1 MSHSVDIFIA
11 VQRMLPKHGLSRL
24 IGQVAESKRPWLKNL
39 LINRAI
45 AAFGINM
52 QEAASDN
59 LDDYENFNAFFTRAL
74 KKDAR
79 VIANNHNSVC
89 CPADGVVSQAGTID
103 KNRIL
108 QAKGSDYSVS
118 RLLGESSSAQK
129 YQDGTFATIYLSP
142 KDYHRV
148 HMPVSGTLRATR
160 YIPGELFSVN
170 DKTAQGLDGLFA
182 RNERLVCEFESDLVG
197 NFVVVFVGAM
207 LVAGI
212 ETVWGGFEKP
222 GPGAVRESD
231 FSDQQLIYAKG
242 EEIGQF
248 KFGSTAIILFEKDKV
263 EGLEDLIPQAPVM
276 MGQEIASLT
285 E

>member
-1 MSHSVDIFIA
+1 MSHGVDIFVA
-11 VQRMLPKHGLSRL
+11 VQRVLPKHALSRI
-24 IGQVAESKRPWLKNL
+24 IGTIAESKRPWLKNL
-39 LINRAI
+39 LIKRAI
-45 AAFGINM
+45 SAFGINM

-59 LDDYENFNAFFTRAL
+59 LEDYESFNAFFTRAL
-74 KKDAR
+74 KDDAR
-79 VIANNHNSVC
+79 VVDGDPKSVC
-89 CPADGVVSQAGTID
+89 CPADGVISQAGIID
-103 KNRIL
+103 KTRIL
-108 QAKGSDYSVS
+108 QAKGLNYSIS
-118 RLLGESSSAQK
+118 RLLGNSVSAQRFNN
-129 YQDGTFATIYLSP
+129 GSFATIYLSP

-170 DKTAQGLDGLFA
+170 DKTAQGLEELFA
-182 RNERLVCEFESDLVG
+182 RNERLVCEFESESAG

-231 FSDQQLIYAKG
+231 FSDLQLAYDKG

-248 KFGSTAIILFEKDKV
+248 KFGSTAIILFEKDRV
-263 EGLEDLIPQAPVM
+263 TGLETLNPQSPVL
-276 MGQEIASLT
+276 MGQQLASLVK
-285 E
+285 

>member
-1 MSHSVDIFIA
+1 MSHGVDIFVA
-11 VQRMLPKHGLSRL
+11 VQRVLPKHALSRI
-24 IGQVAESKRPWLKNL
+24 IGTIAESKRPWLKNL
-39 LINRAI
+39 LIKRAI
-45 AAFGINM
+45 SAFGINM

-59 LDDYENFNAFFTRAL
+59 LEDYESFNAFFTRAL
-74 KKDAR
+74 KDDAR
-79 VIANNHNSVC
+79 VVDGDPNSVC
-89 CPADGVVSQAGTID
+89 CPADGVISQAGIID
-103 KNRIL
+103 KTRIL
-108 QAKGSDYSVS
+108 QAKGLNYSIS
-118 RLLGESSSAQK
+118 RLLGNSVSAQRFNN
-129 YQDGTFATIYLSP
+129 GSFATIYLSP

-170 DKTAQGLDGLFA
+170 DKTAQGLEELFA
-182 RNERLVCEFESDLVG
+182 RNERLVCEFESESAG

-231 FSDQQLIYAKG
+231 FSDRQLAYDKG

-248 KFGSTAIILFEKDKV
+248 KFGSTAIILFEKDRV
-263 EGLEDLIPQAPVM
+263 TGLETLNPQSPVL
-276 MGQEIASLT
+276 MGQQLAALVK
-285 E
+285 

>member
-1 MSHSVDIFIA
+1 MSHGVDIFVA
-11 VQRMLPKHGLSRL
+11 VQRVLPKHALSRI
-24 IGQVAESKRPWLKNL
+24 IGTIAESKRPWLKNL
-39 LINRAI
+39 LIKRAI
-45 AAFGINM
+45 SAFGINM

-59 LDDYENFNAFFTRAL
+59 LEDYESFNAFFTRAL
-74 KKDAR
+74 KDDAR
-79 VIANNHNSVC
+79 VVDGDPKSVC
-89 CPADGVVSQAGTID
+89 CPADGVISQAGIID
-103 KNRIL
+103 KTRIL
-108 QAKGSDYSVS
+108 QAKGLNYSIS
-118 RLLGESSSAQK
+118 RLLGNSVSAQRFNN
-129 YQDGTFATIYLSP
+129 GSFATIYLSP

-170 DKTAQGLDGLFA
+170 DKTAQGLEELFA
-182 RNERLVCEFESDLVG
+182 RNERLVCEFESESAG

-231 FSDQQLIYAKG
+231 FSARQLAYDKG

-248 KFGSTAIILFEKDKV
+248 KFGSTAIILFEKDRV
-263 EGLEDLIPQAPVM
+263 TGLETLNPQSPVL
-276 MGQEIASLT
+276 MGQQLASLVK
-285 E
+285 

>member
-1 MSHSVDIFIA
+1 MSHRVDIFVA
-11 VQRMLPKHGLSRL
+11 VQRILPKHGLSRL
-24 IGQVAESKRPWLKNL
+24 IGKVAESKRPWLKNL

-45 AAFGINM
+45 AAFSINM
-52 QEAASDN
+52 HEAASDK

-74 KKDAR
+74 KDDVR

-118 RLLGESSSAQK
+118 RLIGDSSSAQK
-129 YQDGTFATIYLSP
+129 FQDGSFATIYLSP

-182 RNERLVCEFESDLVG
+182 RNERLGCEFESELVG
-197 NFVVVFVGAM
+197 NFIVVFVGAM

-222 GPGAVRESD
+222 EPGAVRESN
-231 FSDQQLIYAKG
+231 FSDQHLIYAKG

-248 KFGSTAIILFEKDKV
+248 KFGSTAIILFQKDRV
-263 EGLEDLIPQAPVM
+263 EGMADLTPQAPVM

>member
-1 MSHSVDIFIA
+1 
-11 VQRMLPKHGLSRL
+11 
-24 IGQVAESKRPWLKNL
+24 
-39 LINRAI
+39 
-45 AAFGINM
+45 
-52 QEAASDN
+52 
-59 LDDYENFNAFFTRAL
+59 
-74 KKDAR
+74 
-79 VIANNHNSVC
+79 
-89 CPADGVVSQAGTID
+89 
-103 KNRIL
+103 
-108 QAKGSDYSVS
+108 
-118 RLLGESSSAQK
+118 
-129 YQDGTFATIYLSP
+129 
-142 KDYHRV
+142 
-148 HMPVSGTLRATR
+148 MPVSGTLRATR

-263 EGLEDLIPQAPVM
+263 EGLEDLTPQAPVM

>member
-1 MSHSVDIFIA
+1 MSHGVDIFVA
-11 VQRMLPKHGLSRL
+11 VQRVLPKHALSRI
-24 IGQVAESKRPWLKNL
+24 IGTIAESKRPWLKNL
-39 LINRAI
+39 LIKRAI
-45 AAFGINM
+45 SAFGINM

-59 LDDYENFNAFFTRAL
+59 LEDYESFNAFFTRAL
-74 KKDAR
+74 KDDAR
-79 VIANNHNSVC
+79 VVDGDPKSIC
-89 CPADGVVSQAGTID
+89 CPADGVISQAGIID
-103 KNRIL
+103 KTRIL
-108 QAKGSDYSVS
+108 QAKGLNYSIS
-118 RLLGESSSAQK
+118 RLLGNSVSAQRFNN
-129 YQDGTFATIYLSP
+129 GSFATIYLSP

-170 DKTAQGLDGLFA
+170 DKTAQGLEELFA
-182 RNERLVCEFESDLVG
+182 RNERLVCEFESESAG

-231 FSDQQLIYAKG
+231 FSDRQLAYDKG

-248 KFGSTAIILFEKDKV
+248 KFGSTAIILFEKDRV
-263 EGLEDLIPQAPVM
+263 TGLETLNPQSPVL
-276 MGQEIASLT
+276 MGQQLASLVK
-285 E
+285 